1 MNILLDSR
9 KPFDVAVADL
19 QRSVA
24 AHGFSVL
31 HVHALSDTLAA
42 KGHPIDKRVAVLE
55 VCNAAVASQ
64 MLALDA
70 TISLALPCRVAVFEH
85 GDGTR
90 LGTIAP
96 TTILAGFEVGPAVD
110 ATASEVE
117 RTLRRILTDA
127 A

>member
-1 MNILLDSR
+1 MNILVDSD
-9 KPFDVAVADL
+9 KPFDRAVTDL

-31 HVHALSDTLAA
+31 HIHALSDTLAS
-42 KGHPIDKRVAVLE
+42 KGHPIDKQVAVLE
-55 VCNAAVASQ
+55 VCNAGIASQ
-64 MLALDA
+64 MLCRDA

-85 GDGTR
+85 GGGTR

-96 TTILAGFEVGPAVD
+96 TSILAGFDIEPEGELVAAD
-110 ATASEVE
+110 VE
-117 RTLRRILTDA
+117 RTLRRILADA

>member
-1 MNILLDSR
+1 VNILIESSKTFERAL
-9 KPFDVAVADL
+9 ADL

-31 HVHALSDTLAA
+31 HVHALSDTVAS
-42 KGHPIDKRVAVLE
+42 KGHPIDKQVAVME
-55 VCNAAVASQ
+55 VCNARIASQ
-64 MLALDA
+64 MLGRDP

-85 GDGTR
+85 DGGTR

-96 TTILAGFEVGPAVD
+96 SSIIAGFDVDPEVDRV
-110 ATASEVE
+110 ATDVE
-117 RTLRRILTDA
+117 RTLRQILVDA